1 LWSSLFYSPYSIKS
15 RLVYLEGIDY
25 RILSG
30 GDLVAAEVDE
40 RSSMLL
46 LGLRSAVLRLGRLG
60 CPNLPVPR
68 VVVDNLDVLLVQE
81 HLSCLLSSLVVMPC
95 AEVDEDAKMFTTIAI
110 GLLHDIDALDVTET
124 NGFEDTADALFSDV
138 SMHPWDAEA
147 GLRRSNLRKINGMSV
162 VSHDTRGGGLTL
174 LGKNEFQ
181 FF

>member
-1 LWSSLFYSPYSIKS
+1 M
-15 RLVYLEGIDY
+15 
-25 RILSG
+25 SG
-30 GDLVAAEVDE
+30 GDLAAAEVDE
-40 RSSMLL
+40 RSCTRL

-60 CPNLPVPR
+60 CPNLPEPR

-95 AEVDEDAKMFTTIAI
+95 TEVDEDAKMFTIIAI

-147 GLRRSNLRKINGMSV
+147 GLARSSSRKRS
-162 VSHDTRGGGLTL
+162 
-174 LGKNEFQ
+174 
-181 FF
+181 

>member
-1 LWSSLFYSPYSIKS
+1 M
-15 RLVYLEGIDY
+15 
-25 RILSG
+25 SG
-30 GDLVAAEVDE
+30 GDLAAAEVDE
-40 RSSMLL
+40 RSSTLL

-60 CPNLPVPR
+60 CPNLPEPR

-95 AEVDEDAKMFTTIAI
+95 AEVDEDAKMFTIIAI

-124 NGFEDTADALFSDV
+124 NGFEDAADALFSDV

-147 GLRRSNLRKINGMSV
+147 GLRLSNLRKISGSSV
-162 VSHDTRGGGLTL
+162 VSHDNRGGGLTL
-174 LGKNEFQ
+174 LVKNEFQ